1 MLKDHQPVVQ
11 DFFSFLKNDLLE
23 VLECLSNREPWQDH
37 IIGYELPEHSEDIEF
52 NTGVM
57 IFMNTASYHEII
69 MDTPD
74 FYSAWKR
81 FVWSMLLKFQNRRL
95 KFIYLWK
102 R

>member
-52 NTGVM
+52 ILG
-57 IFMNTASYHEII
+57 
-69 MDTPD
+69 
-74 FYSAWKR
+74 
-81 FVWSMLLKFQNRRL
+81 
-95 KFIYLWK
+95 
-102 R
+102 

>member
-37 IIGYELPEHSEDIEF
+37 VIGYELPEHSEDIEF

-57 IFMNTASYHEII
+57 IFMNILS
-69 MDTPD
+69 
-74 FYSAWKR
+74 
-81 FVWSMLLKFQNRRL
+81 
-95 KFIYLWK
+95 
-102 R
+102 